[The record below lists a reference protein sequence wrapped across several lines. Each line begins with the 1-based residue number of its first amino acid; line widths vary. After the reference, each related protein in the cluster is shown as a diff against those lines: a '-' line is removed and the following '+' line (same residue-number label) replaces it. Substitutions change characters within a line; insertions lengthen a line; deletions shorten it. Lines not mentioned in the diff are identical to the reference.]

1 MTTKTECAQ
10 KIAEFLAC
18 DMTHEEL
25 VHWADAALAEE
36 DFPETEGGLLLGV
49 LSDLSAGRIGTF
61 VARIGDYHALLHE
74 LGFRLEPHLVA
85 A

>member
-1 MTTKTECAQ
+1 MTTKTDCAQ
-10 KIAEFLAC
+10 KIAEFLASE
-18 DMTHEEL
+18 MSHEEL
-25 VHWADAALAEE
+25 VNWADAALAEE
-36 DFPETEGGLLLGV
+36 NFPEAEGRLLLGV

-61 VARIGDYHALLHE
+61 VSSIGDYHALLRE